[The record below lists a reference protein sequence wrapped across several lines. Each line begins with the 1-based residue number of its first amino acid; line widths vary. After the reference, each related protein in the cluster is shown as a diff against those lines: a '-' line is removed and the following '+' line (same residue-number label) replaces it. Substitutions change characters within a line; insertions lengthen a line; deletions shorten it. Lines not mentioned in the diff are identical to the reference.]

1 MEQKECKCF
10 FFFTFKIKKKKGC
23 LVKDLNDGTDI
34 LKWKELTLI
43 VQII

>member
-10 FFFTFKIKKKKGC
+10 FFHFQDQKKKGC
-23 LVKDLNDGTDI
+23 LVKDLNDGIDI